1 VPDLFSPLHT
11 RLSDESAN
19 VVLGPGDVAARG
31 LRADAARRREGL
43 MSTLVSFL
51 LGAVAPLSLVGW
63 LLCR

>member
-1 VPDLFSPLHT
+1 
-11 RLSDESAN
+11 
-19 VVLGPGDVAARG
+19 
-31 LRADAARRREGL
+31 

>member
-1 VPDLFSPLHT
+1 MKHRTTSSRNDAS
-11 RLSDESAN
+11 
-19 VVLGPGDVAARG
+19 LGPGDVAARG